1 MARGTVTGTL
11 SGMTR
16 SMEPPLCLPL
26 AGAEEGASQAE
37 NKGTIYY
44 FWVDISVVVPRAGS
58 CAMP

>member
-16 SMEPPLCLPL
+16 STEPPLCLPL
-26 AGAEEGASQAE
+26 AGAEEGALQAE

-44 FWVDISVVVPRAGS
+44 FWVDVSVAMLRAGN
-58 CAMP
+58 CAML